1 MSGLIVRNLWMEYP
15 GQTVLERVNLSLGA
29 GEFCALVGPSG
40 CGKTTFLRMLLSIEK
55 PTRGEILLDGQP
67 LPVEPSAGRGVVFQR
82 YSVFPHLR
90 VVENV
95 MLGLEFSSAP
105 FTGRLFGSSRRR
117 AMEEAD
123 RLLEAVGLRAARDKY
138 PAQLSGGMQQRLAL
152 AQALI
157 LKPRLLLLDEPFG
170 ALDPGTKSSMHRL
183 LISLWRERDMGVV
196 MVTHDLSE
204 AFTLATRVVALDRV
218 RTDTQAPEAFGSTVK
233 FDIKVHRPMQ
243 PGDGLEDHPGVSSP
257 GKPV

>member
-1 MSGLIVRNLWMEYP
+1 MSFLVMRDLWMEYP
-15 GQTVLERVNLSLGA
+15 GQMVLERVNVSLGA
-29 GEFCALVGPSG
+29 GDFCALVGPSG
-40 CGKTTFLRMLLSIEK
+40 CGKTTLLRTLLSIEQ
-55 PTRGEILLDGQP
+55 PTRGEILLDGQK
-67 LPVEPSAGRGVVFQR
+67 LPAEPGAGRGVVFQR

-95 MLGLEFSSAP
+95 MLGLEFGAARL
-105 FTGRLFGSSRRR
+105 TARLFGGARRR
-117 AMEEAD
+117 AMAEAD
-123 RLLEAVGLRAARDKY
+123 GLLAAVGLAAARDKY

-170 ALDPGTKSSMHRL
+170 ALDPGTKAAMHRL
-183 LISLWRERDMGVV
+183 LLSLWREREMAIV

-218 RTDTQAPEAFGSTVK
+218 RVDPQAPEAFGATVT
-233 FDIKVHRPMQ
+233 FDIKVHRPA
-243 PGDGLEDHPGVSSP
+243 GAGS
-257 GKPV
+257 

>member
-1 MSGLIVRNLWMEYP
+1 MSGLVVRDLWMEYP
-15 GQTVLERVNLSLGA
+15 GQMVLERVNLTLEA
-29 GEFCALVGPSG
+29 REFCAIVGPSG

-55 PTRGEILLDGQP
+55 PTRGEILLDGKT
-67 LPVEPSAGRGVVFQR
+67 LPPEPSAGRGVVFQR

-95 MLGLEFSSAP
+95 MLGLELSQARL
-105 FTGRLFGSSRRR
+105 TGRLFGAQRRR
-117 AMEEAD
+117 ALAEAD
-123 RLLEAVGLRAARDKY
+123 RLLEAVGLHASRDKF

-157 LKPRLLLLDEPFG
+157 LRPRLLLLDEPFG

-183 LISLWRERDMGVV
+183 LTSLWREHDMAVV

-204 AFTLATRVVALDRV
+204 AFTLATRVVAFDRV
-218 RTDTQAPEAFGSTVK
+218 RADPQAPEAFGATVT
-233 FDIKVHRPMQ
+233 FDIKVHRVAEKEKE
-243 PGDGLEDHPGVSSP
+243 GLLF
-257 GKPV
+257 

>member
-1 MSGLIVRNLWMEYP
+1 MSGLVVRDLWMEYP
-15 GQTVLERVNLSLGA
+15 GQMVLERVNLSLGA
-29 GEFCALVGPSG
+29 SEFCAVVGPSG

-55 PTRGEILLDGQP
+55 PTRGEILLDGQK
-67 LPVEPSAGRGVVFQR
+67 LPPEPCAGRGVVFQR

-105 FTGRLFGSSRRR
+105 LTARRFGASRRR

-123 RLLEAVGLRAARDKY
+123 GLLDAVGLHAARDKY

-170 ALDPGTKSSMHRL
+170 ALDSGTKSSMHRL
-183 LISLWRERDMGVV
+183 LTSLWRERDMAIV

-218 RTDTQAPEAFGSTVK
+218 RVDPQAPEAFGATVK
-233 FDIKVHRPMQ
+233 FDIKVHRPSR
-243 PGDGLEDHPGVSSP
+243 PA
-257 GKPV
+257 